1 MAAASSSSAT
11 SPRPLHA
18 VICPWLAFGHLL
30 PYLELA
36 ERLASRGHRVSYV
49 STPRNLARLPPRRH
63 ADAID
68 LVPLELPRVDGLPDG
83 AESTNDVPGGGL
95 EPLWEAF
102 DGLAAPFAE
111 YLAAACAPGGERRPD
126 WVLADSFHHWAAAA
140 ALEHGVPCA
149 MFMLGAA
156 MVTSL
161 ACGAREHAELA
172 ADSVF
177 EQPLAAGPPAGMP
190 RYEWEG
196 NAPLFAA
203 RGASGMSIIR
213 RASLTLQRCAIV
225 AMRSCP
231 EWELEAFPLA
241 AKLLGKP
248 VVPLGLMPPP
258 SPDSGRGADV
268 HGDHPI
274 VRWLDAQPAKS
285 VVYVALGSEVPL
297 RVELVHELAHGLE
310 LAGTRFLW
318 ALRKPG
324 DVADDADVLP
334 AGFQERTHGHGLVT
348 MGWAPQIAILAH
360 GAVGAFLTHCGRS
373 SIVEGLL
380 YGHPLI
386 MLPIFG
392 DQGPNARVM
401 ERSKVGLQVPRNE
414 DDGSFDRHG
423 IASAVR
429 AVMVDEDTKRVFAVG
444 AMKMQEIV
452 ADKDLHE
459 RYIDEFVQ
467 QLRSYITNGN
477 SYTAAAP
484 YPRADT

>member
-1 MAAASSSSAT
+1 
-11 SPRPLHA
+11 
-18 VICPWLAFGHLL
+18 
-30 PYLELA
+30 
-36 ERLASRGHRVSYV
+36 
-49 STPRNLARLPPRRH
+49 
-63 ADAID
+63 
-68 LVPLELPRVDGLPDG
+68 
-83 AESTNDVPGGGL
+83 
-95 EPLWEAF
+95 
-102 DGLAAPFAE
+102 
-111 YLAAACAPGGERRPD
+111 
-126 WVLADSFHHWAAAA
+126 
-140 ALEHGVPCA
+140 
-149 MFMLGAA
+149 
-156 MVTSL
+156 
-161 ACGAREHAELA
+161 
-172 ADSVF
+172 
-177 EQPLAAGPPAGMP
+177 
-190 RYEWEG
+190 
-196 NAPLFAA
+196 
-203 RGASGMSIIR
+203 
-213 RASLTLQRCAIV
+213 
-225 AMRSCP
+225 
-231 EWELEAFPLA
+231 
-241 AKLLGKP
+241 
-248 VVPLGLMPPP
+248 
-258 SPDSGRGADV
+258 
-268 HGDHPI
+268 
-274 VRWLDAQPAKS
+274 
-285 VVYVALGSEVPL
+285 
-297 RVELVHELAHGLE
+297 
-310 LAGTRFLW
+310 
-318 ALRKPG
+318 
-324 DVADDADVLP
+324 
-334 AGFQERTHGHGLVT
+334 